1 MARYYGLMD
10 SIENEHI
17 VKLKNKRYIFMV
29 SDNTG
34 KTCNRVVRVALRQFK
49 KADAILETIP
59 DVRTEDQIH
68 SIMNRAAEVNG
79 IIIYTLAT
87 PAARQLMSELSRLKG
102 VPTLDI
108 FGPVLTRFSD
118 LLELSP
124 LAKPVLGMQLDH
136 EYFRRIEAIDFTIKH
151 DDSMRINT
159 VGYAEVVLLGVS
171 RTTKTPVSIYL
182 SYRGWKV
189 ANIPIVMGYPIPQE
203 VLNMDQRK
211 IIALTI
217 KPSRLKL
224 IRLERQEK
232 IGSTELVNYTDDDM
246 VRDEVNYGL
255 ELYRKNDYPIIDV
268 TYKSIEETA
277 TEVMRTIYSQ
287 MGIKKSSEHY

>member
-1 MARYYGLMD
+1 MD
-10 SIENEHI
+10 SIENGHI
-17 VKLKNKRYIFMV
+17 PKLKNKRYIFMV

-124 LAKPVLGMQLDH
+124 LAKPGLGRQLDH

-232 IGSTELVNYTDDDM
+232 IGSTELVNYTDDEM

-255 ELYRKNDYPIIDV
+255 ELYRKNGYPIIDV

-277 TEVMRTIYSQ
+277 TEVMRTIYSR
-287 MGIKKSSEHY
+287 MGIKKSSENY